1 MGFENLATRK
11 SKEKDRIQKPLI
23 PIFQVHFPEIP
34 VFLFLLPFHKTLS
47 ISAKTIFLS
56 DKELFN
62 LLLSCSL
69 VCFFLQKQFQL
80 RIFFVYPLLNR
91 LDFKHSNIVS
101 EDKHNRE
108 KQCNNLY
115 FRLFFCFPT
124 IYQDSPTFLPSMD
137 QKYGIVFLLNR
148 NAVKKFGQR
157 WKTTPGPT

>member
-1 MGFENLATRK
+1 MTEYRSPSSLF
-11 SKEKDRIQKPLI
+11 
-23 PIFQVHFPEIP
+23 FQVHLPEIP

-47 ISAKTIFLS
+47 FSVKTIFLS

-80 RIFFVYPLLNR
+80 SIFFVYPLLNR

-108 KQCNNLY
+108 KQRNNLY
-115 FRLFFCFPT
+115 LRHFFCFPT
-124 IYQDSPTFLPSMD
+124 IYQDSPTF
-137 QKYGIVFLLNR
+137 YLLWTR
-148 NAVKKFGQR
+148 NMEQFFYLTETRLKILARDGKPPLAQR
-157 WKTTPGPT
+157 K

>member
-1 MGFENLATRK
+1 MGFENLATRN
-11 SKEKDRIQKPLI
+11 SKEKDRIQKSPSLF
-23 PIFQVHFPEIP
+23 FQFHFPEIP

-47 ISAKTIFLS
+47 ISVKIIFLS

-62 LLLSCSL
+62 LLLSCSF

-108 KQCNNLY
+108 KQRINLY
-115 FRLFFCFPT
+115 LRLFFCFPT
-124 IYQDSPTFLPSMD
+124 IYQDSPTFYLLRTRSMD
-137 QKYGIVFLLNR
+137 SFYIELKRG
-148 NAVKKFGQR
+148 
-157 WKTTPGPT
+157 

>member
-1 MGFENLATRK
+1 MTEYRSPSSLF
-11 SKEKDRIQKPLI
+11 
-23 PIFQVHFPEIP
+23 FQVHLPEIP
-34 VFLFLLPFHKTLS
+34 VFLFLLSFYKTLS
-47 ISAKTIFLS
+47 FSVKTIFLS

-80 RIFFVYPLLNR
+80 NIFFVYPLLNR

-108 KQCNNLY
+108 KQRNNLY
-115 FRLFFCFPT
+115 LRHFFCFPT
-124 IYQDSPTFLPSMD
+124 IYQDSPTFLPFMD